1 MAPGDWGSTGQEAT
15 AITSSARLCKDKL
28 FSSAW
33 QWAAC
38 MAGHLLVY
46 ETRLDL
52 CSAEQ
57 CKLYLSQG
65 GREQCLQP
73 RKAQGFHM
81 PGPLPS
87 ISVPSFASSCQILYD
102 ASRQHRMGQLSAG
115 DLTVAF
121 AYYRPKENYDSSLQR
136 TSHIFTCSALIMHL
150 PAKPEDARRVQR
162 TVDQLLA
169 SHNAASRGW
178 RHGCHP

>member
-15 AITSSARLCKDKL
+15 AITSSARLCKDRL

-52 CSAEQ
+52 CVRTTGSCTYQ
-57 CKLYLSQG
+57 RG
-65 GREQCLQP
+65 GENNVCDLGR
-73 RKAQGFHM
+73 RKASTCQDF
-81 PGPLPS
+81 LPS
-87 ISVPSFASSCQILYD
+87 ISVPSFASSCQSLYD
-102 ASRQHRMGQLSAG
+102 ASREHRMGQLSAG

-136 TSHIFTCSALIMHL
+136 TSHICACSELIMPL
-150 PAKPEDARRVQR
+150 PAKPEDSTRVQR